1 MKRKMHF
8 VVLIGGVL
16 LALIAVLPVFAF
28 TTSFTG
34 NILSGA
40 QYDLYTVDL
49 IAGEQVTATL
59 VCDEI
64 APGNRPLDPVLSAYF
79 PGSDPSNTSNAN
91 VYNDDGFG
99 ADDDPSGVNCN
110 AFQSSR
116 ITFGAPVTGTYTFR
130 ADGFGSATG
139 PYTLRISTTN
149 GSPLALDGRINP
161 EPAAPV
167 VVYCQGTGVHLFSP
181 TGTDLGSVEAG
192 GTLSVAG
199 VHVAPMADGR
209 MQLTA
214 PMADKTY
221 MLIWTGCTRGTSYA
235 YTIEGSATTLFATY
249 SY

>member
-1 MKRKMHF
+1 M
-8 VVLIGGVL
+8 VLIGGVL

-49 IAGEQVTATL
+49 IAGEQVTASLTCEE
-59 VCDEI
+59 V

-79 PGSDPSNTSNAN
+79 PGSDPSSTANADF
-91 VYNDDGFG
+91 YNDDNY
-99 ADDDPSGVNCN
+99 SEVHCN
-110 AFQSSR
+110 SFYSSR
-116 ITFGAPVTGTYTFR
+116 LSFSAPVTGTYTFR

-167 VVYCQGTGVHLFSP
+167 VVYCEGTGVHLFSP
-181 TGTDLGSVEAG
+181 IGTDLGSVEAG
-192 GTLSVAG
+192 GSLSVAG
-199 VHVAPMADGR
+199 VHVGPMADGR

-235 YTIEGSATTLFATY
+235 YTVEGAATTLFSTY